1 MVHMTESRDRRS
13 NYLQYL
19 PPVLWEKDGTSS
31 AIPLSNLLNIFEK
44 ILTGIDDGIPIE
56 HDHQSLQEMIDHIPQ
71 LFNPWYTPSDFL
83 PWLASWVALK
93 LPTTG
98 IWDEYQQRKAIAQIV
113 QVYRQHGSKAGLNR
127 YLDLYA
133 IADKQPR
140 VVIDDCNTLLFSR
153 PGETLQ
159 APIYA
164 SGLPGPSVRYDESQ
178 KLKLFEEGLVRP
190 SCMTLATD
198 GSLFIGDLGT
208 PLQWEPTISPGVW
221 RVLPPGHAQL
231 SGASARPQRL
241 QPSGWELNAPVAVA
255 IDQET
260 PANLYVL
267 DNRLQN
273 GATVLYKLIDPLAS
287 TTPEVVN
294 VATKAALGLVH
305 AIAMSLDPQNGHLLI
320 LDRGA
325 AIPSPVQGKSAIID
339 VNIRAN
345 PITVERHTIQEVQ
358 EPLALLIMPNGDLV
372 IGDAQ
377 EQNTTTPAKLLRVD
391 RTDWHVTDLLANVPA
406 QQNPLVAPR
415 AVVQMGENL
424 LVLDIGLRPYLPGF
438 DPSRELYSRLI
449 AESATVYLVNMAREI
464 PVIVQACESRQ
475 LVFPTGMLLHQ
486 KILYIC
492 DQGEYAYSATS
503 QRMRVWRVLPHE
515 FGVVIHFSLQ
525 RPTTIRERRQI
536 SQNISDIVEQEKPAH
551 TLATMAY
558 QM

>member
-1 MVHMTESRDRRS
+1 M
-13 NYLQYL
+13 
-19 PPVLWEKDGTSS
+19 
-31 AIPLSNLLNIFEK
+31 
-44 ILTGIDDGIPIE
+44 
-56 HDHQSLQEMIDHIPQ
+56 
-71 LFNPWYTPSDFL
+71 
-83 PWLASWVALK
+83 
-93 LPTTG
+93 
-98 IWDEYQQRKAIAQIV
+98 

-127 YLDLYA
+127 YLDLYS

-140 VVIDDCNTLLFSR
+140 VVIDDCNTLLFAR

-190 SCMTLATD
+190 GCMTLATD

-208 PLQWEPTISPGVW
+208 PFQWEPAISPGVW
-221 RVLPPGHAQL
+221 RVSPPGHDLL
-231 SGASARPQRL
+231 SGASASPQRL
-241 QPSGWELNAPVAVA
+241 LQPSEWNLNDPVAVT

-267 DNRLQN
+267 DNRSQN
-273 GATVLYKLIDPLAS
+273 EAIVLYKLIDPLDSS
-287 TTPEVVN
+287 TPKVVN
-294 VATKAALGLVH
+294 IATKATLGLVQP
-305 AIAMSLDPQNGHLLI
+305 IAMSLDPQNGHLLI
-320 LDRGA
+320 LDRGS
-325 AIPSPVQGKSAIID
+325 AIPSPVQERSAIID
-339 VNIRAN
+339 VNIQTN

-377 EQNTTTPAKLLRVD
+377 EQKTTTPAELLRID
-391 RTDWHVTDLLANVPA
+391 RTDWHVTALLVNVPV
-406 QQNPLVAPR
+406 QQNPLIAPR

-424 LVLDIGLRPYLPGF
+424 LVLDIGLRPYLPGL
-438 DPSRELYSRLI
+438 DPTLPDRGLYIRRI
-449 AESATVYLVNMAREI
+449 AESATVYLVNLAGEI

-503 QRMRVWRVLPHE
+503 QHMRVWRVLPHE

-525 RPTTIRERRQI
+525 RPTTQRERRQI